1 VSTAD
6 QRHRI
11 LLAEGSRSKRML
23 ASQVLA
29 QAGYAVD
36 EVADGRSAVEA
47 AAACRYDLILMALA
61 MPGLDAVEATRRI
74 RRLPHPCGDVPILTM
89 TETAGAQDKDRC
101 SAAGIDGFLSTATDR
116 LDLLEAV
123 THWVEAADDPAW
135 GLAARPG
142 VTPPLVNRRTL
153 IQLEEDVG
161 SEQLPEILL
170 TFLLE
175 SERRV
180 GLLEARVSAN
190 DPQGAADQAHALKGS
205 AGTFGA
211 MAFRQIVHELE
222 QAGRAGACERLAAL
236 LPELRLVVVATRAR
250 LCADYPFLAP

>member
-1 VSTAD
+1 MSTAD

-11 LLAEGSRSKRML
+11 LLAEGSRSNRML

-47 AAACRYDLILMALA
+47 AAACRYDLILMDLA

-89 TETAGAQDKDRC
+89 TETSSAEDKDRC

-123 THWVEAADDPAW
+123 THWVEAADDPTW
-135 GLAARPG
+135 GLEARPG

-161 SEQLPEILL
+161 SDQLPEILS

-180 GLLEARVSAN
+180 GLLEARVSAS

-222 QAGRAGACERLAAL
+222 KAGRAGECERLAAL
-236 LPELRLVVVATRAR
+236 VPELRRVVAATSAR
-250 LCADYPFLAP
+250 LYADYPFLAP

>member
-6 QRHRI
+6 PRHRI
-11 LLAEGSRSKRML
+11 LRVADSHSNRML

-36 EVADGRSAVEA
+36 EVADGGSAVQA
-47 AAACRYDLILMALA
+47 AAVCRYDLILMDLA

-74 RRLPHPCGDVPILTM
+74 RRLPHPCGDVPILAM
-89 TETAGAQDKDRC
+89 TETADAPDKDRC
-101 SAAGIDGFLSTATDR
+101 SAAGIDGFLSPSTDR

-123 THWVEAADDPAW
+123 AHWVAAAADPTW
-135 GLAARPG
+135 GLEARPG

-161 SEQLPEILL
+161 SDQLPEILL
-170 TFLLE
+170 TFLRE
-175 SERRV
+175 SERRAC
-180 GLLEARVSAN
+180 LLEARVSAN

-211 MAFRQIVHELE
+211 MAFRQIVHALE
-222 QAGRAGACERLAAL
+222 QAGRAGDCERLAAL
-236 LPELRLVVVATRAR
+236 LPELRRVVAATSAR